1 MVFKMIKFDPENEPI
16 MPIEFSKEE
25 FRTFLEVLE
34 IADWVLNSHHGETPE
49 EHAKY
54 SEFEQKIFSQA
65 EEFGFGDIVE
75 YVEDHEEYFPTKKH
89 DDNSNVMPI
98 IKEFEEDS
106 FWEEIAERMAKRDMF
121 RELGEEKIMSMTH
134 EEQFT
139 AFHDYHEKYMDEFE
153 EHDLDRLEVKE

>member
-1 MVFKMIKFDPENEPI
+1 MIKFDPNNKSN
-16 MPIEFSKEE
+16 MQIEFSKDE

-34 IADWVLNSHHGETPE
+34 IADWILNSHHCETPV
-49 EHAKY
+49 EHEKY
-54 SEFEQKIFSQA
+54 SEFEQKIFSHA
-65 EEFGFGDIVE
+65 EEFGFDDLIE
-75 YVEDHEEYFPTKKH
+75 YAEDHEQYYPTRNH

-98 IKEFEEDS
+98 VKEFEEDT

-139 AFHDYHEKYMDEFE
+139 AFHKYHEKYMDEFE
-153 EHDLDRLEVKE
+153 EHDLGRLEVKE